1 MLPLAAWRD
10 SMKITRTRLQQIIKE
25 ELKRALTED
34 CDAELNEYDD
44 DWDDDAPMDYGDD
57 LRDAR
62 RARDTGAFDDYD
74 EFEEDPEGYLFGE
87 GDLDESDEDRNYTDD
102 ELFDM
107 ATGGAPLMPMMPG
120 DMPMTG
126 ADKARFSGF
135 KAENGDS
142 SGSALPGDWHDTRD
156 AMGSG
161 TGRDPRR
168 EPRRGNRPAYN
179 APGH

>member
-1 MLPLAAWRD
+1 
-10 SMKITRTRLQQIIKE
+10 MKITRTRLQQIIKE

-34 CDAELNEYDD
+34 CDTELNE
-44 DWDDDAPMDYGDD
+44 WDDDAPMDYDSGDVPGEFAD
-57 LRDAR
+57 DP
-62 RARDTGAFDDYD
+62 DGAHRYLHDPDYD
-74 EFEEDPEGYLFGE
+74 PRDDEGFYE
-87 GDLDESDEDRNYTDD
+87 SDLNETDDEDRNYTDD
-102 ELFDM
+102 ELFAM
-107 ATGGAPLMPMMPG
+107 ATGAAPLMPMMPG

-142 SGSALPGDWHDTRD
+142 SGSALPGDWRD
-156 AMGSG
+156 MQRDMGSG

-179 APGH
+179 APGY